1 MSGAVVSTLSSLDSV
16 SACSGDAE
24 MRGTL
29 NARKA
34 PLVDARD
41 DGSPIPIRPKDKED
55 VEMADNVT
63 IEQRTNCATIVAHYR
78 VRHPSRRHF
87 TRQPMRI
94 DQNLNN

>member
-1 MSGAVVSTLSSLDSV
+1 
-16 SACSGDAE
+16 
-24 MRGTL
+24 
-29 NARKA
+29 
-34 PLVDARD
+34 
-41 DGSPIPIRPKDKED
+41 
-55 VEMADNVT
+55 MADNVT